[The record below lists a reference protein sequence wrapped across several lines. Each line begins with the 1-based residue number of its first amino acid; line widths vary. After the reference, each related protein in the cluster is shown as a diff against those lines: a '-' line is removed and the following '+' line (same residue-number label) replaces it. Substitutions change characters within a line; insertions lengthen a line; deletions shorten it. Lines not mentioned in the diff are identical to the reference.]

1 MFAVQADGSE
11 ITTIEGLAKDGQ
23 LHPLQEGFWQE
34 HGLQCG
40 YCTPGMIMSA
50 VNLLNETPNP
60 TEQQIREGIS
70 GNFCRCT
77 GYQHIVNAIQSACG
91 REEIAMATTPVLP
104 KLVGERVKR
113 REDPRLIQGRGTYV
127 DDIKIAG
134 MQHLA
139 FKRCDVAHGRIRS
152 IDVSA
157 AEAMDGVEAV
167 FTGAQIA
174 ELLAPMPI
182 ATPFPSPPHRA
193 VAVDVVRYAGEP
205 VAVVVASNRYT
216 ARDAADAI
224 VVDIDPLP
232 AVVDPELAMTGQPTV
247 IHPDFPNNLAVALVP
262 SGTGVTPD
270 GKVDDSAI
278 DKAFAQAEVVVSQ
291 RMMNQRLVPNAI
303 EPRGVVA
310 HFEPGKGSMTI
321 WSSTQN
327 PHILRSMIA
336 AMTGLGQDQ
345 VRAIAPE
352 VGGGFGAKI
361 NIYAEEYVTAAI
373 SKRLGIPVKWIEDRS
388 EAFVATTHGRDII
401 GYVDIAAT
409 RSGKVLGLKMR
420 LIADIGAYNM
430 LLTAAIPT
438 LTMLMANGTYAIP
451 AIRTTLTEVF
461 TNKTPTDAYR
471 GAGRP
476 EATYFVER
484 AMDMLARELKMDP
497 GELRRR
503 NFIPPDQFPY
513 ATQMGA
519 VYDSGDYP
527 KALDLALKAS
537 NWKALVAER
546 DAARKDGR
554 LVGLGLAMYVEVC
567 GLGPSSSLP
576 TGGWEH
582 SQVTIERDG
591 RISATTGASPHG
603 QGNETT
609 FAQMLADQF
618 SVPIEHITI
627 HHGDTGVVK
636 QGIGTFGSRSQA
648 VGGAALHLAG
658 GKVKAKMAKF
668 AAALLEAHEDDIVF
682 ENGRIG
688 VKGSPASAKS
698 FAEVA
703 GYAYVPVPLPPGLEP
718 GLSEEAFF
726 EPANNTYPFGCVIT
740 MLEIDRETGEP
751 TLLKLVAVDDAGHLI
766 NPLIVE
772 GQIHGGLA
780 QGIGQAMVEEAVYN
794 DDGQLLTGSFMDYAL
809 PRATDFPRFELHA
822 TVTPTPVNPLGA
834 KGVGEAGTL
843 GSTPSIVNAA
853 VDALA
858 EFGVTHID
866 MMLRP
871 EKLWRIIHGGQA

>member
-1 MFAVQADGSE
+1 MPPS
-11 ITTIEGLAKDGQ
+11 
-23 LHPLQEGFWQE
+23 
-34 HGLQCG
+34 
-40 YCTPGMIMSA
+40 
-50 VNLLNETPNP
+50 
-60 TEQQIREGIS
+60 
-70 GNFCRCT
+70 
-77 GYQHIVNAIQSACG
+77 
-91 REEIAMATTPVLP
+91 PVLP
-104 KLVGERVKR
+104 KLVGQRVKR

-127 DDIKIAG
+127 DDIALVG
-134 MQHLA
+134 MRHLA
-139 FKRCDVAHGRIRS
+139 FKRSDVAHGRIRS

-174 ELLAPMPI
+174 ELLGPMPI
-182 ATPFPSPPHRA
+182 GTPFPSPPHRA
-193 VAVDVVRYAGEP
+193 VTADVVRYAGEP

-224 VVDIDPLP
+224 VVEIDPLP
-232 AVVDPELAMTGQPTV
+232 AVVDLERAMTGQPAV
-247 IHPDFPNNLAVALVP
+247 IHPDFPNNLAVPFVP
-262 SGTGVTPD
+262 SGTGVSPD
-270 GKVDDSAI
+270 GTVDDTAI
-278 DKAFAQAEVVVSQ
+278 DQAFAAAEVVISQ

-303 EPRGVVA
+303 EARGVVA

-373 SKRLGIPVKWIEDRS
+373 SKRLGIPVKWVEDRS

-484 AMDMLARELKMDP
+484 AMDMLARELNMDP
-497 GELRRR
+497 AELRRK
-503 NFIPPDQFPY
+503 NFIPANKFPY
-513 ATQMGA
+513 QTQMGA
-519 VYDSGDYP
+519 VYDSGNYEA
-527 KALDLALKAS
+527 ALDAALKAA
-537 NWKALVAER
+537 NWKGLIAER
-546 DAARKDGR
+546 DQARKEGR
-554 LVGLGLAMYVEVC
+554 LVGIGLAMYVEVC

-582 SQVTIERDG
+582 GQVTIERDG
-591 RISATTGASPHG
+591 RITATTGASPHG

-618 SVPIEHITI
+618 GIPFDHVTI
-627 HHGDTGVVK
+627 LHGDTGVSK

-648 VGGAALHLAG
+648 VAGTALHLAG
-658 GKVKAKMAKF
+658 AKVKKKMAQF
-668 AAALLEAHEDDIVF
+668 AAAMLEANENDIVF
-682 ENGRIG
+682 ENGTIG
-688 VKGSPASAKS
+688 VKGSSSTAKP
-698 FAEVA
+698 FAAVA

-718 GLSEEAFF
+718 GLSDEAFF
-726 EPANNTYPFGCVIT
+726 EPANNTYPFGCHIS

-751 TLLKLVAVDDAGHLI
+751 KLLKMVAVDDAGNLI

-794 DDGQLLTGSFMDYAL
+794 EDGQLVTGSFMDYAM
-809 PRATDFPRFELHA
+809 PRATDFPRFELSA
-822 TVTPTPVNPLGA
+822 TVTPTPCNPFGA

-843 GSTPSIVNAA
+843 GSTPSIVSAA
-853 VDALA
+853 VDALSPL
-858 EFGVTHID
+858 GVKHLD

-871 EKLWRIIHGGQA
+871 EKLWRIIQQGGRS

>member
-1 MFAVQADGSE
+1 
-11 ITTIEGLAKDGQ
+11 
-23 LHPLQEGFWQE
+23 
-34 HGLQCG
+34 
-40 YCTPGMIMSA
+40 
-50 VNLLNETPNP
+50 
-60 TEQQIREGIS
+60 
-70 GNFCRCT
+70 
-77 GYQHIVNAIQSACG
+77 
-91 REEIAMATTPVLP
+91 MALTPVLP

-113 REDPRLIQGRGTYV
+113 REDPRLIQGRASYV
-127 DDIKIAG
+127 DDLKIAG

-139 FKRCDVAHGRIRS
+139 FKRSDVAHGRIRS
-152 IDVSA
+152 IDTRA

-174 ELLAPMPI
+174 KLLEPMPI

-193 VAVDVVRYAGEP
+193 VATDVVRYAGEP

-224 VVDIDPLP
+224 VVDIEPLP

-262 SGTGVTPD
+262 SGTGVSAD
-270 GKVDDSAI
+270 GKTVEDSAVNA
-278 DKAFAQAEVVVSQ
+278 AFAAAEVVISQ
-291 RMMNQRLVPNAI
+291 RMVNQRLVPNAM
-303 EPRGVVA
+303 ETRGVVA
-310 HFEPGKGSMTI
+310 HYEPGKGSMTI

-327 PHILRSMIA
+327 PHILRSLVA

-361 NIYAEEYVTAAI
+361 NIYGEEYVAAVI

-401 GYVDIAAT
+401 GYIDVAA
-409 RSGKVLGLKMR
+409 RRDGKVLGLKLR

-438 LTMLMANGTYAIP
+438 LTMLMANATYDIP

-461 TNKTPTDAYR
+461 TTKTPTDAYR

-484 AMDMLARELKMDP
+484 AMDMLARELNMSPADV
-497 GELRRR
+497 RRK
-503 NFIPPDQFPY
+503 NFIAPDRFPFQ
-513 ATQMGA
+513 TQMGA
-519 VYDSGDYP
+519 VYDSGDYG

-537 NWKALVAER
+537 NWDALIAER

-582 SQVTIERDG
+582 SQITIERDG

-627 HHGDTGVVK
+627 HHGDTAVVK
-636 QGIGTFGSRSQA
+636 QGIGSFGSRSQA
-648 VGGAALHLAG
+648 VGGTALHLAG
-658 GKVKAKMAKF
+658 GKVKKKMARF

-682 ENGRIG
+682 ENGKIG
-688 VKGSPASAKS
+688 VRGSPGSAKT

-703 GYAYVPVPLPPGLEP
+703 GYAYVPVPLPEGLEP
-718 GLSEEAFF
+718 GLSDEAFF
-726 EPANNTYPFGCVIT
+726 EPANNTYPFGCHIA

-751 TLLKLVAVDDAGHLI
+751 KLLKVVAVDDAGNLI

-780 QGIGQAMVEEAVYN
+780 QGIGQAMVEEAVYSS
-794 DDGQLLTGSFMDYAL
+794 DGQLLTGSFMDYAL
-809 PRATDFPRFELHA
+809 PRATDFPKFELHA

-843 GSTPSIVNAA
+843 GSTPCIVNAA

-858 EFGVTHID
+858 PFGVKHID

-871 EKLWRIIHGGQA
+871 EKLWRLIQGGQA